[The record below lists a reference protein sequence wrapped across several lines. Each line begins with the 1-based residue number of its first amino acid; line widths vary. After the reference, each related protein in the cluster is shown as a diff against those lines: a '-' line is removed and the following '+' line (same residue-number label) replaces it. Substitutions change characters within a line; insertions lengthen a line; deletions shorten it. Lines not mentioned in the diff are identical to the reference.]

1 MQALPGL
8 LALHFALSVGDLLLF
23 AEVWSELTCLW
34 IFWESSSNW
43 NQICQESWVIAMSLF
58 EHRTYLWSSQTFTDH
73 DAEVCS
79 GWNKFMVICQ
89 QHCMRA
95 SDFFMFTVEGEGP
108 LLLEKREPGKY
119 NVRSKE
125 PLSSTDH
132 SYNFCSVRMQ
142 TLPSSYL
149 PDVPVESVNHRVE
162 DTAPDCYHSP
172 LPSVNLHMCSL
183 VNSELP

>member
-1 MQALPGL
+1 MQSLPGL
-8 LALHFALSVGDLLLF
+8 LVPHFALCLGGLLLF
-23 AEVWSELTCLW
+23 AEVWRELKGLW
-34 IFWESSSNW
+34 IFWESSSKW

-58 EHRTYLWSSQTFTDH
+58 EHRTYLWSSETFTDH

-89 QHCMRA
+89 QPCMRA
-95 SDFFMFTVEGEGP
+95 SDFFLFTVEGEGP

-132 SYNFCSVRMQ
+132 SYNFTVCVCRLCHEVTYQMCLLSLSITVLKKQLQ
-142 TLPSSYL
+142 TVTIPYFPPYICIYVL
-149 PDVPVESVNHRVE
+149 
-162 DTAPDCYHSP
+162 
-172 LPSVNLHMCSL
+172 
-183 VNSELP
+183 